1 MIFTKAVQDREWR
14 YGQWQSATT
23 ERNLDQLDAFVCQQL
38 QLGQVGLEY
47 ILNILNEYHIYIQ
60 DHQDLFYDHTVH

>member
-1 MIFTKAVQDREWR
+1 MTKAVQGREER
-14 YGQWQSATT
+14 DEQWQSATT
-23 ERNLDQLDAFVCQQL
+23 KRNLDQLDAFVCQQL

-60 DHQDLFYDHTVH
+60 DHQDLFYNHIVHY